1 MTTATYATPLEL
13 AKFCKINGQM
23 PDYRSVGVSRIKELV
38 GTGDNSTTVF
48 YLDHACLLTGTITL
62 YAGTTEVAAT
72 ALTATTHYTID
83 IDSGTITLT
92 SAGVTAVGTKNI
104 YAAYQYVKIA
114 ITEDELQQALNRA
127 QEKIDFETYSH
138 WATGTDATPD
148 YIQVTNEKH
157 TGKGKN
163 DRDYYTDFYPIPD
176 VSTTVLVDIASSAET
191 TIYLASTNKLP
202 ASGYVLID
210 TDKVAYTAKGS
221 TTSLTGVTGLTAGHS
236 AATGVYPYVVEIST
250 TDSGSTPD
258 WVVLSIDDEFDL
270 DCATGKV
277 HIYKTDFDL
286 TYYALQSPPRFVPNR
301 FRVSYQYGYS
311 SIYDDIKQLCLMIAA
326 KELSHMAVR
335 ASHIDGRNDFKP
347 ELVDVDEQ
355 WIKETIKKHINHR
368 SDNI

>member
-23 PDYRSVGVSRIKELV
+23 PDYRAVGVSRIKELI
-38 GTGDNSTTVF
+38 GAGDNSTTVF
-48 YLDHACLLTGTITL
+48 YLDHACALTGTTTL
-62 YAGTTEVAAT
+62 YYGTTETSAT
-72 ALTATTHYTID
+72 ALTVTTHYTLD

-92 SAGVTAVGTKNI
+92 AAGVTLIGTKNI
-104 YAAYQYVKIA
+104 YAAYQYIKIA
-114 ITEDELQQALNRA
+114 ITEAELQQALNRA

-138 WATGTDATPD
+138 CATGTDATPD
-148 YIQVTNEKH
+148 YIQVTNEKQ

-176 VSTTVLVDIASSAET
+176 VSTTVLVDIASSAVT
-191 TIYLASTNKLP
+191 TINLTSTNGLP
-202 ASGYVLID
+202 SSGYVLID

-221 TTSLTGVTGLTAGHS
+221 STALTGVTGLTKGHS
-236 AATGVYPYVVEIST
+236 ATTKVYPYIVEIST
-250 TDSGSTPD
+250 TDSGSNPD

-270 DCATGKV
+270 ELKTGKV
-277 HIYKTDFDL
+277 HVYKTDFDL

-301 FRVSYQYGYS
+301 FRITYPYGYS
-311 SIYDDIKQLCLMIAA
+311 TIPDDIRQLCLMIAA

-335 ASHIDGRNDFKP
+335 AAHIDGRNDFKP